1 MTEARIASK
10 IWINGLCRV
19 VSAEGGFATVLRSGD
34 PVSGAI
40 LLVLSERGANQRILE
55 RVPSLDGG
63 GQWAQIWPQAGDVVN
78 EPLPYIERRVQ
89 YDPDIWVIELD
100 IVDGERLVAQYSASG

>member
-1 MTEARIASK
+1 MTEARLASK

-19 VSAEGGFATVLRSGD
+19 VAAAGGFATVLRSGD

-55 RVPSLDGG
+55 RVLSLDGG
-63 GQWAQIWPQAGDVVN
+63 GQWAQIWPQASETVN
-78 EPLPYIERRVQ
+78 EILPYIERRAR

-100 IVDGERLVAQYSASG
+100 IADGERLVAQYSGLG